1 MCVSRFR
8 ERQQTRPPGDLPS
21 GYITAILHHVRL
33 LSIQKGLP
41 VGSES
46 FDVSDAFSTAIPM
59 FAWCGLVNA
68 SVISDGWALPE

>member
-21 GYITAILHHVRL
+21 GYITAILHHERL

-46 FDVSDAFSTAIPM
+46 FDVSDAFRRQSQ
-59 FAWCGLVNA
+59 C
-68 SVISDGWALPE
+68 LPDAVCQRLNHFGRRELT